1 MLINKMQAL
10 WGSLIK
16 PIKYVNFEDVQFA
29 IKNKDYYLI
38 INTLLINEQG
48 CLIQTT
54 ISYDKEENIINQLL
68 SEGIKKKMIVYGKND
83 GDETVEKKY
92 KQLLSL
98 GFSDVF
104 VYRGGLFEW
113 LLLQD
118 IYGNKEFPTSSKML
132 DLLKYKPLTSILG

>member
-1 MLINKMQAL
+1 MQAL